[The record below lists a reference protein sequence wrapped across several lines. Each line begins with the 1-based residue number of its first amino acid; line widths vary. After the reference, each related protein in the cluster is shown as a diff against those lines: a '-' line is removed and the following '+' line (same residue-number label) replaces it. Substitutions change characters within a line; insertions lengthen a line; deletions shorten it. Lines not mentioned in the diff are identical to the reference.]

1 MKNCLLLGA
10 LLMGFTGVAMAQSVT
25 VDVPSGYKVVVVPDS
40 VSVPQAVS
48 VATVPQTVYV
58 APAPAPAYRPH
69 PYVRHL
75 ASVGE
80 GMVGSD
86 SNLLIVFY
94 VQIMPDD
101 LVMQLHRF

>member
-48 VATVPQTVYV
+48 GRDCAANRLCGSCASSGLP
-58 APAPAPAYRPH
+58 PASLCSPSCQR
-69 PYVRHL
+69 R
-75 ASVGE
+75 
-80 GMVGSD
+80 
-86 SNLLIVFY
+86 
-94 VQIMPDD
+94 
-101 LVMQLHRF
+101 

>member
-25 VDVPSGYKVVVVPDS
+25 VKVVVVPDS

-48 VATVPQTVYV
+48 VTTVPQTVYV

-80 GMVGSD
+80 GMV
-86 SNLLIVFY
+86 IEH
-94 VQIMPDD
+94 QIDD
-101 LVMQLHRF
+101 HHH

>member
-1 MKNCLLLGA
+1 MIMKNCLLLGA

-40 VSVPQAVS
+40 VSVPQTVS

-58 APAPAPAYRPH
+58 APAPAPTYRPH

-80 GMVGSD
+80 GMV
-86 SNLLIVFY
+86 IEH
-94 VQIMPDD
+94 QIDD
-101 LVMQLHRF
+101 HHH

>member
-25 VDVPSGYKVVVVPDS
+25 
-40 VSVPQAVS
+40 

-80 GMVGSD
+80 GMV
-86 SNLLIVFY
+86 IEH
-94 VQIMPDD
+94 QIDD
-101 LVMQLHRF
+101 HHH